1 MWLVAVRAAT
11 MAGASE
17 LVLDLLEGLGCGG
30 IFLDKRGRVTHTNE
44 RARRYLGAQ
53 FNIKR
58 RGGNPAANTMNNE
71 VQDGLRAALGE
82 SARIAPIFGE
92 YIVVPRT
99 AARPLLLRNL
109 LVPKSSES
117 AADTLTAVVV
127 LDMEDCPHPDEELLR
142 EVFLL
147 TPAEAR
153 LARRMSC
160 GEDLGSIANDLGVTR
175 GTLRV
180 QLKSLFWKTATRRQ
194 GELIALLAHL
204 SKLQGRK

>member
-1 MWLVAVRAAT
+1 

-30 IFLDKRGRVTHTNE
+30 IFLDKRGRVTHTNQ

-53 FNIKR
+53 FNINR
-58 RGGNPAANTMNNE
+58 RGGNAANSKHDE
-71 VQDGLRAALGE
+71 VQDGLRAALGV

-92 YIVVPRT
+92 YIVVPRA

-109 LVPKSSES
+109 LVPKNSES
-117 AADTLTAVVV
+117 ADDTLTAVVV
-127 LDMEDCPHPDEELLR
+127 LDMEDCPQPDEELLR

-153 LARRMSC
+153 LARKMSC
-160 GEDLGSIANDLGVTR
+160 GEDLGSIADDLGVTR